1 MKKII
6 YTKDAPEPIGPYSQ
20 AILAN
25 NMLYISGQIAINPY
39 SGDLVLESIGSQTRQ
54 VIENLNAIL
63 TESGIDLNNIVKSS
77 IFITDMED
85 FDIINEIYG
94 SYFNDNPP
102 AREVV
107 EVSKLPKNANI
118 MISATAVIY

>member
-63 TESGIDLNNIVKSS
+63 TESGIDLNHIVKSS

-85 FDIINEIYG
+85 FGIINEIYG